1 MLNAA
6 RGALPRAAYEAA
18 ARSVLRAV
26 GGGLLE
32 LLRGEGFP
40 AFNAFAA
47 QRLANDVARLQQL
60 AAATD
65 IPGLAVRAVV
75 QTQDRNKGWGIGAC
89 QSCCAVR
96 VFRRLAIM
104 PRAPPMTSPACS
116 SSLRCPQAR
125 IALVVFVNRL
135 GSGCALLA
143 AGCGSCKE
151 AETESLECYV
161 SMPMGR
167 FTAINLSGTVL
178 RSFI

>member
-1 MLNAA
+1 VLNAA

-75 QTQDRNKGWGIGAC
+75 QTQDRNKGWGIGALARA
-89 QSCCAVR
+89 AVR
-96 VFRRLAIM
+96 
-104 PRAPPMTSPACS
+104 
-116 SSLRCPQAR
+116 
-125 IALVVFVNRL
+125 
-135 GSGCALLA
+135 
-143 AGCGSCKE
+143 
-151 AETESLECYV
+151 
-161 SMPMGR
+161 
-167 FTAINLSGTVL
+167 
-178 RSFI
+178 